1 MPGVL
6 SDKRPTPC
14 GDEPAA
20 HGQQKL
26 GKQTLGVVAK
36 AAAAALLPYLASY
49 IPTMGPYLSI
59 PLSLPLWLPLSMG
72 LGMLAFVGLYVCARM
87 QTQIA
92 RAPSPYPFDYL
103 DFTWEIMPG
112 FFSISRKID
121 RPSAQML
128 DDLIQGPFCPHCHGL
143 LQQGTPVDGEAV
155 DAPRDSIAG
164 HCQHCNWSH
173 PELGANPD
181 ALRGITLH
189 KVTSLV
195 YREAQRQARA
205 RAFPQPRH
213 KGRGQWLR
221 FKRWLGSQ

>member
-121 RPSAQML
+121 RPSAQTL
-128 DDLIQGPFCPHCHGL
+128 HDLIQGPFCPHCHGL
-143 LQQGTPVDGEAV
+143 LQQGVPVDLVFSLHTNEAYILEARRAGAAGYIGK
-155 DAPRDSIAG
+155 DASAAELFRAVREVAAGRDYYPIQASAATA
-164 HCQHCNWSH
+164 QY
-173 PELGANPD
+173 
-181 ALRGITLH
+181 
-189 KVTSLV
+189 SLT
-195 YREAQRQARA
+195 
-205 RAFPQPRH
+205 PMTMI
-213 KGRGQWLR
+213 KGRNSGPAQQ
-221 FKRWLGSQ
+221 G